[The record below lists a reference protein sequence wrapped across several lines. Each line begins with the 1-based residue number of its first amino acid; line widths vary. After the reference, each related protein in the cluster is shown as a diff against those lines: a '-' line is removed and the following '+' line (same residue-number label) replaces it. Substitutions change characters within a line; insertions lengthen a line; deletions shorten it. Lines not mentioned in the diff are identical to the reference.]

1 MFDCQ
6 NVTLGFRPWSAFDKW
21 IVPMVPGRYTSISLS
36 PSKIALVI
44 PGFKAIMMS
53 VLVAGN
59 GFRGRIWSPKNPRF
73 NIESIF
79 KPSDLFTLPF
89 LLSMPMKTRQLYHQ
103 IEGVVYLVP
112 LTKANE
118 VTLKSPSQCLIDPL
132 LTLHPW
138 VWCLSKWVKWACLKN
153 KEPLNSPT
161 YNSFWPF

>member
-1 MFDCQ
+1 MDCPNGTWQIHFNLLIPQQ
-6 NVTLGFRPWSAFDKW
+6 NC
-21 IVPMVPGRYTSISLS
+21 
-36 PSKIALVI
+36 

-118 VTLKSPSQCLIDPL
+118 VTLKSPSQFLIDP
-132 LTLHPW
+132 
-138 VWCLSKWVKWACLKN
+138 
-153 KEPLNSPT
+153 
-161 YNSFWPF
+161 Y